1 MKNIIK
7 NDFTPKYS
15 LAHLTLLGCS
25 TPELVYVAAR
35 AGYDA
40 ISPRLLSMG
49 VKGECAQSLLEK
61 NMIDATY
68 NALRTTGITV
78 HDIELLRITDN
89 CDVKSYKNI
98 LEAGAKLGAKNII
111 TSVWT
116 KEDNNRNYIIDTF
129 AELCDLAKQYGFFVS
144 LEYPSFSRLK
154 NLDDVVDVVEASQK
168 DNGGILIDTL
178 YTHMSRTNI
187 EDLKKVSS
195 KYFKFMHICD
205 VGHGIPDTKDGMV
218 EIARNARLYPGEGCI
233 DFKSI
238 VEALPNV
245 NYSIE
250 LPNEYRVKELG
261 YEEHARRALLASKQ
275 QFGDIRSQR
284 ISNK

>member
-1 MKNIIK
+1 MKNISK
-7 NDFTPKYS
+7 SEYKSKYS

-49 VKGECAQSLLEK
+49 VKGEFEKSLLDK
-61 NMIDATY
+61 DMVNATY
-68 NALRTTGITV
+68 NALKTTGIGV

-89 CDVKSYKNI
+89 CKIKSYENV
-98 LEAGAKLGAKNII
+98 LELGAKLGAKNLI

-116 KEDNNRNYIIDTF
+116 KEDNNRSYIVDTF
-129 AELCDLAKQYGFFVS
+129 SELCELAKEYGFFVS

-154 NLDDVVDVVEASQK
+154 NLESVVDIVESSKK
-168 DNGGILIDTL
+168 DNAGILVDTL
-178 YTHMSRTNI
+178 YTHMSRTKI
-187 EDLKKVSS
+187 QDLEKLPS
-195 KYFKFMHICD
+195 KYFKFIHTCD
-205 VGHGIPDTKDGMV
+205 VGYGIPDTKDGMV

-238 VEALPNV
+238 IEALPNV
-245 NYSIE
+245 DYSIE
-250 LPNEYRVKELG
+250 LPNAYRVKELG
-261 YEEHARRALLASKQ
+261 YEEHARRALVESKKK
-275 QFGDIRSQR
+275 FGEIRSKR
-284 ISNK
+284 NSNK

>member
-1 MKNIIK
+1 MENIIK

-49 VKGECAQSLLEK
+49 VQGECPSSLLEK
-61 NMIDATY
+61 DMIDATF
-68 NALRTTGITV
+68 NALRTTGIKV
-78 HDIELLRITDN
+78 HDIELLRITDD
-89 CDVKSYKNI
+89 CDIEGYRET
-98 LEAGAKLGAKNII
+98 LDAGARLGAKNLI

-116 KEDNNRNYIIDTF
+116 SPETSRSYIVDKF
-129 AELCDLAKQYGFFVS
+129 SELCDLSKEYGFFVS
-144 LEYPSFSRLK
+144 LEYPSFSALQS
-154 NLDDVVDVVEASQK
+154 LEEVVEVIEASQR
-168 DNGGILIDTL
+168 DNAGILIDTL
-178 YTHMSRTNI
+178 YTHMSRTKI
-187 EDLKKVSS
+187 EDLKKVPS

-205 VGHGIPDTKDGMV
+205 VGYGIPDTRDGMV
-218 EIARNARLYPGEGCI
+218 GIARDARLYPGEGCI

-238 VEALPNV
+238 IEALPNV

-250 LPNEYRVKELG
+250 LPNKMRVKELG
-261 YEEHARRALLASKQ
+261 YEEHARRALEASKRV
-275 QFGDIRSQR
+275 FGDVRSQR
-284 ISNK
+284 LN